1 MVCAAVQ
8 TARRPAPMVAIM
20 NKHQIKGLIKK
31 AKGKIKEATGRIIGN
46 KSLEEK
52 GKSQKNAGQVQAV
65 YGDIKDNL
73 NEK

>member
-8 TARRPAPMVAIM
+8 TARRPAPMLVIM
-20 NKHQIKGLIKK
+20 NKHQIKGRIKK
-31 AKGKIKEATGRIIGN
+31 AEGKIKEATGRIIGN
-46 KSLEEK
+46 KSLQEK
-52 GKSQKNAGQVQAV
+52 GEAQKTAGKVQAV

>member
-1 MVCAAVQ
+1 MLLV
-8 TARRPAPMVAIM
+8 M
-20 NKHQIKGLIKK
+20 NKHQVKGRVKR
-31 AKGKIKEATGRIIGN
+31 AEGKIKEATGRIIGN

-52 GKSQKNAGQVQAV
+52 GEAQKTAGKVQAV

>member
-8 TARRPAPMVAIM
+8 TARCSEPMLLVM
-20 NKHQIKGLIKK
+20 NKHQVKGRVKR
-31 AKGKIKEATGRIIGN
+31 AEGKIKEATGRIVGN

-52 GKSQKNAGQVQAV
+52 GRAQKTAGKVEAV